1 MVDKA
6 HPAFSDWWA
15 REGDWVEEPNERR
28 DGNSGVQRLTD
39 QDPTLYLKRQ
49 TGHLS
54 RSLRYPLG
62 RPTVVREAW
71 ALEAYRAA
79 GVRVPQIR
87 FAGARKHQGQWQGL
101 LVTEELRDFISLD
114 EWYASDARAQHGEAV
129 HRHLWR
135 ELASC
140 LSLAHNAG
148 LQHGCLYSKHIFIR
162 VRSRGVEIALLD
174 LEKCRRRW
182 RRSAAVRHDLKQL
195 YRHRGPMP
203 EADWFQLLE
212 DYRQVAEILPSERLL
227 GRKTPVRPY
236 QA

>member
-39 QDPTLYLKRQ
+39 QDVTLYLKRQ
-49 TGHLS
+49 IGHLS

-87 FAGARKHQGQWQGL
+87 FAGARKHQRGL
-101 LVTEELRDFISLD
+101 YESAGAIMR
-114 EWYASDARAQHGEAV
+114 
-129 HRHLWR
+129 
-135 ELASC
+135 SC
-140 LSLAHNAG
+140 PFWIG
-148 LQHGCLYSKHIFIR
+148 P
-162 VRSRGVEIALLD
+162 VALM
-174 LEKCRRRW
+174 R
-182 RRSAAVRHDLKQL
+182 
-195 YRHRGPMP
+195 
-203 EADWFQLLE
+203 
-212 DYRQVAEILPSERLL
+212 
-227 GRKTPVRPY
+227 TT
-236 QA
+236 